1 MFNQIAQDIRQLRDS
16 IEMREG
22 VAKSE
27 ATRLLD
33 KALNTVLAAK
43 ERRVLEALE
52 AVDWTKTE
60 CVWGTCRRCSKC
72 NGC

>member
-16 IEMREG
+16 IEKREG

-33 KALNTVLAAK
+33 KALNTVLAAR
-43 ERRVLEALE
+43 ERRVE
-52 AVDWTKTE
+52 AVDWTKVE

-72 NGC
+72 SGC